1 MDILTA
7 TVRGRRPLSAHLVTI
22 ELEVDGDMPSTGIA
36 DEYVRLLIA
45 PQGRPLVLPQITD
58 DWQVVQPEGT
68 EPPVSRV
75 YTISDHRV
83 VDGRVRIDLD
93 IALHD
98 AGPGSDW
105 ARGCEPGD
113 AVGLIAPHGLYAAR
127 DSVTHQLLVADITG
141 LPALARILRDLE
153 PGQQVSAVVVLTDE
167 GDRIPLPSPADVDL
181 QWIVVDDV
189 PDIAVALESAVL
201 EAPLLESDVPTGQ
214 RYVWFAG
221 EARASRG
228 VRKHLRRVL
237 GWPQTDFYTC
247 GYWQFD
253 KEAWEARYAEV
264 QAAVEAEARRAYA
277 ELAERDQG
285 AYLDRIDE
293 IYEASGL

>member
-36 DEYVRLLIA
+36 DEYVRVLIA
-45 PQGRPLVLPQITD
+45 PKGHPLVLPRITD

-105 ARGCEPGD
+105 ARACRPGD
-113 AVGLIAPHGLYAAR
+113 PVGLIAPHGLYAAR
-127 DSVTHQLLVADITG
+127 DTVTHQLLVADITG
-141 LPALARILRDLE
+141 LPALARILRGLQ
-153 PGQQVSAVVVLTDE
+153 PGQQVRAVVVLTD
-167 GDRIPLPSPADVDL
+167 GRDRIPLPSPADVEVEWVL
-181 QWIVVDDV
+181 VDDV
-189 PDIAVALESAVL
+189 PRIAPALESAVL
-201 EAPLLESDVPTGQ
+201 EADLAGLPAGE

-253 KEAWEARYAEV
+253 KEAWDARYAEV
-264 QAAVEAEARRAYA
+264 QAAVEAESRRAYA